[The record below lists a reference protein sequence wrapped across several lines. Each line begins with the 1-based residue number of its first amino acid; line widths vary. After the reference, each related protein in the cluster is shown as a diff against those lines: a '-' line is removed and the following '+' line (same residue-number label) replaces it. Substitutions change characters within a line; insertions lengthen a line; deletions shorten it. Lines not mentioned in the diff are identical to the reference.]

1 MDPTLSGMFA
11 EMDRLRQG
19 IDRLLGSEVSWNLP
33 FSRISFLPGRAARA
47 YPLVNLSENDDGY
60 RIEALAPGL
69 DTDSLDI
76 TVTGD
81 TLSIS
86 GAKTTLPENV
96 EPQDCHRMERS
107 GGRFHRTIQME
118 TDIDRDRVSAEYKNG
133 ILTIVAPKA
142 EAARARR
149 IPIATD

>member
-19 IDRLLGSEVSWNLP
+19 IDRFLGTEAWNLP
-33 FSRISFLPGRAARA
+33 FSRVSFLPGRAARA
-47 YPLVNLSENDDGY
+47 YPLVNLSETGEGY

-69 DTDSLDI
+69 DAESLDI

-86 GAKTTLPENV
+86 GAKAPLPDDVQPE
-96 EPQDCHRMERS
+96 QCHRLERS
-107 GGRFHRTIQME
+107 GGRFHRTIQLE
-118 TDIDRDRVSAEYKNG
+118 TEIDRDRVNAEYKNG
-133 ILTIVAPKA
+133 ILTIDAPKA